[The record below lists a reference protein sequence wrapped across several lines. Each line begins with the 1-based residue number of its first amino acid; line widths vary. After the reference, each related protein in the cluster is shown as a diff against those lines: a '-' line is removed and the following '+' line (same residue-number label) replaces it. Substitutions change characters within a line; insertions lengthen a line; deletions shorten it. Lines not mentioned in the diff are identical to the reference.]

1 MVTCCTTNASC
12 PRDAANSLRSVG
24 CHSMSKE
31 QYERYVRDAALGG
44 GAFCVP
50 CVQYFQNAYAS
61 GGHGATW
68 HTHTWG
74 WRGCGLFMGHFRG
87 NRNCISIPL
96 FFILKLNLKNN
107 L

>member
-44 GAFCVP
+44 GTFCINILKTHMHLVDMG
-50 CVQYFQNAYAS
+50 QLGKRTRGD
-61 GGHGATW
+61 GGGVV
-68 HTHTWG
+68 
-74 WRGCGLFMGHFRG
+74 CLFMGNFSG
-87 NRNCISIPL
+87 NRNGI
-96 FFILKLNLKNN
+96 
-107 L
+107 